1 MSIFLVRY
9 DDGDAELLCLDGT
22 TPEQDLW
29 STEIMG
35 GMISRHLEELGVQ
48 VLPADHTEVVDGI
61 LVNIHPLVASG
72 RAQRILATTYF
83 MTLEEDHAP
92 IRTWPSSSN

>member
-1 MSIFLVRY
+1 MISMSIFLVRY
-9 DDGDAELLCLDGT
+9 HDGDAEQLCLDGT
-22 TPEQDLW
+22 TTEQDLW
-29 STEIMG
+29 SAEITG
-35 GMISRHLEELGVQ
+35 GMISRHLQELEVQ

-83 MTLEEDHAP
+83 MVSEKDHAP
-92 IRTWPSSSN
+92 TQVLQ